1 MRGILVSGQKIFEPR
16 QWLGGTEL
24 MMLALEKHVIPH
36 VPSLADWNWIVA
48 PGEINLREDGKNIA
62 WVHLG
67 EFEGDLSWLE
77 HPLVAHVIFVSH
89 FQYQRFTE
97 RYRIAHKSHVLKN
110 AITPL
115 KNKKKPTDTINLIF
129 HSEPYRGLDI
139 LLDALSQIEDED
151 IRLHVFGDLNTD
163 TIDWKIEFQDAIKER
178 CEKDSRVVL
187 HGRTS
192 NKEVRKQL
200 QKTHIF
206 AYPSTWRETS
216 CLCLIE
222 ALSAGCLCVTSNLT
236 ALPETSMGFANHYEM
251 RYEPSQHVDTL
262 VPELKSAIKVVRS
275 GFDST
280 IQKTIIDDAY
290 SWESRLLDWI
300 NFSHKIGPAKTG

>member
-1 MRGILVSGQKIFEPR
+1 
-16 QWLGGTEL
+16 
-24 MMLALEKHVIPH
+24 
-36 VPSLADWNWIVA
+36 
-48 PGEINLREDGKNIA
+48 
-62 WVHLG
+62 
-67 EFEGDLSWLE
+67 
-77 HPLVAHVIFVSH
+77 VSH

-110 AITPL
+110 AITPI
-115 KNKKKPTDTINLIF
+115 KSKKKPADTVNLIF

-178 CEKDSRVVL
+178 CERDSRVIL

-192 NKEVRKQL
+192 NKKVRKQL

-236 ALPETSMGFANHYEM
+236 VLPETSMGFANHYEM
-251 RYEPSQHVDTL
+251 RYESSQHVDAL

-280 IQKTIIDDAY
+280 FQKSIIDDAY